1 VHTVPVDSLIVIEN
15 GVPDD
20 SKISNETAY
29 TTEAWIRLCTVPVDS
44 VIVTNNTVADDSK
57 IINETVYTTEAW
69 VRPCTQSLFT
79 R

>member
-1 VHTVPVDSLIVIEN
+1 VH
-15 GVPDD
+15 
-20 SKISNETAY
+20 
-29 TTEAWIRLCTVPVDS
+29 RVPVDS